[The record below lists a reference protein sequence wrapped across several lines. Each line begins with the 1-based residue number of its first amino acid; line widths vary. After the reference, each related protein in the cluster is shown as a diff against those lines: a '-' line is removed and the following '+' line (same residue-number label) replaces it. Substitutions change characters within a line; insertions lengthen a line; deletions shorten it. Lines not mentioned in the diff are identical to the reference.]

1 MIDSYQPGSIVG
13 AALRI
18 HPLLFCR
25 PGELR
30 QMRWADVDL
39 EAAEW
44 RFILS
49 KTKQPHIVPLS
60 KQTGDILKDLYPI
73 TGSGLFVFPSART
86 GSRPMS
92 NMACLVALRSMGI
105 TQNEMTNH
113 GWRATARTLLEEV
126 LGYAPHI
133 VEQQLGHVV
142 RDPNGRAYNRT
153 TNLET
158 RRAMMQDWSDYT
170 SGLKGDLIS

>member
-1 MIDSYQPGSIVG
+1 
-13 AALRI
+13 
-18 HPLLFCR
+18 
-25 PGELR
+25 
-30 QMRWADVDL
+30 MRWADVDL

-73 TGSGLFVFPSART
+73 TGSGLFVFPFART